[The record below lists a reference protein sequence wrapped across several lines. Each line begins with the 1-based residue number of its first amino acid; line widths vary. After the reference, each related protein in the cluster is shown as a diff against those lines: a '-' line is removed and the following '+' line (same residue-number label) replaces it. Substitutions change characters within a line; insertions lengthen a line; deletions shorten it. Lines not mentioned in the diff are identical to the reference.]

1 MGMMMIL
8 DKLAFLHSHSKN
20 IWSNNLIRM
29 ASFILSL
36 SFIGVT
42 LPLSGLKLWACAG
55 MCKGKGSLSHDVQK
69 IQSRMQ
75 WGTQLQR
82 YTSSNYAQPFY
93 YFIETYFFFSL
104 STYWLQFPLPL
115 LLPNPAHLHSH
126 MDAFPFS
133 FSLENEQGPKKS

>member
-1 MGMMMIL
+1 MMMIL
-8 DKLAFLHSHSKN
+8 DKLAFLHSRSKN

-75 WGTQLQR
+75 WGTQLQHILLPIMP
-82 YTSSNYAQPFY
+82 NL
-93 YFIETYFFFSL
+93 FIILLKHIFFSHLVHTDCSFPSLYSSQILLTSIPIWMHSL
-104 STYWLQFPLPL
+104 S
-115 LLPNPAHLHSH
+115 ASH
-126 MDAFPFS
+126 
-133 FSLENEQGPKKS
+133 